1 MKKPSTPSKASAVSR
16 GNDLGFLHPKQ
27 PATFF
32 NDYPSPC
39 GGGMPPCGSDG
50 SLPSRPQWTALFD
63 IVLSV
68 FSSVCAFFRLLLLH
82 NGTKGSYAN
91 AKTALPDTS
100 SRQQRLRDGQ
110 DSAPDLAT
118 SCLRSYAQ
126 YKILKQE
133 CDLAHAHARPTMP
146 SISLVYI

>member
-1 MKKPSTPSKASAVSR
+1 MRTVNKEVEKIQEIGEKWRKCKKIYLIFIMMEAGVKKPSTPSKASAVSR

-63 IVLSV
+63 L
-68 FSSVCAFFRLLLLH
+68 FDMMA
-82 NGTKGSYAN
+82 
-91 AKTALPDTS
+91 
-100 SRQQRLRDGQ
+100 
-110 DSAPDLAT
+110 
-118 SCLRSYAQ
+118 
-126 YKILKQE
+126 
-133 CDLAHAHARPTMP
+133 
-146 SISLVYI
+146 

>member
-63 IVLSV
+63 LFDIVLSV
-68 FSSVCAFFRLLLLH
+68 FECMCIFSLFF
-82 NGTKGSYAN
+82 YYYF
-91 AKTALPDTS
+91 
-100 SRQQRLRDGQ
+100 
-110 DSAPDLAT
+110 
-118 SCLRSYAQ
+118 CL
-126 YKILKQE
+126 KKKKKKL
-133 CDLAHAHARPTMP
+133 
-146 SISLVYI
+146 YIVRT

>member
-68 FSSVCAFFRLLLLH
+68 FECMCIFSLFYYYF
-82 NGTKGSYAN
+82 
-91 AKTALPDTS
+91 LPKKKKKK
-100 SRQQRLRDGQ
+100 
-110 DSAPDLAT
+110 
-118 SCLRSYAQ
+118 
-126 YKILKQE
+126 KIS
-133 CDLAHAHARPTMP
+133 PP
-146 SISLVYI
+146 

>member
-63 IVLSV
+63 LFDIVLSV
-68 FSSVCAFFRLLLLH
+68 FECIFFSSLKKIIIKNKKIKKITSGARACAL
-82 NGTKGSYAN
+82 
-91 AKTALPDTS
+91 
-100 SRQQRLRDGQ
+100 
-110 DSAPDLAT
+110 
-118 SCLRSYAQ
+118 C
-126 YKILKQE
+126 
-133 CDLAHAHARPTMP
+133 
-146 SISLVYI
+146 V